1 MDFRKSAELLVRL
14 RDWATHPQFVYRH
27 KWSVGDLVV
36 WDNTG
41 TMHRVLP
48 YDPRSGRLLK
58 RTKLEGEES
67 LA

>member
-1 MDFRKSAELLVRL
+1 MRL